1 MSYVVPDGLHEHTNK
16 MNVLGQSLGT
26 LLHTV
31 STYHS
36 EYIEASYTNTRQ
48 AFLHE
53 RRIAR
58 LLGFI
63 QNWFFTAAED
73 DFN

>member
-1 MSYVVPDGLHEHTNK
+1 MLFLLDGLQEHIGQ
-16 MNVLGQSLGT
+16 MNVLRQSLGT

-48 AFLHE
+48 AFVQE
-53 RRIAR
+53 RCIAR

-63 QNWFFTAAED
+63 QNWFFTAAEN